1 MQNMQWVDVAIV
13 VIMAAAVITG
23 AAEGFFRSAFSLGGL
38 VLGLA
43 VEAWNYSRF
52 SPLFLPVVRSKAVAD
67 TIAFL
72 LVALLVMA
80 VAGMIGAILAKA
92 FKLLGLGCLDGLAGA
107 VFGFFQGVILVTLGI
122 LAIVAFFPEAHWLED
137 AKLPKMF
144 FGFCHLSTHIS
155 PEELAHR
162 VRDGLKT
169 LEHETPLWLHPKES
183 GS

>member
-13 VIMAAAVITG
+13 VIMAAAVISG

-43 VEAWNYSRF
+43 VAAWNYTRF
-52 SPLFLPVVRSKAVAD
+52 APLFMPLVRSKAIAD

-80 VAGMIGAILAKA
+80 VAALIGAILAKA
-92 FKLLGLGCLDGLAGA
+92 FRLLGLGCLDGFAGA
-107 VFGFFQGVILVTLGI
+107 IFGFFQGVIMVTLGI
-122 LAIVAFFPEAHWLED
+122 LVIVAFFPEAHWLED

-144 FGFCHLSTHIS
+144 FGFCHLSTHVS

-162 VRDGLKT
+162 VREGLKA
-169 LEHETPLWLHPKES
+169 LQHETPQLLHPRES